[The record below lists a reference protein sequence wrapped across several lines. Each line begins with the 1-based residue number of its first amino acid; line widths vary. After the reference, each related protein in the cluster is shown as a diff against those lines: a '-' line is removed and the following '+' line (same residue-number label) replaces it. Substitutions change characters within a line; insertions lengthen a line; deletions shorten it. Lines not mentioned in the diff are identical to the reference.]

1 MRPLLALADAIDG
14 TSRLIGRTV
23 KWLAVLLVV
32 VQFAVVVMRY
42 AFGASFAWA
51 QESVIYLHAM
61 LFMLAIGYVYM
72 LDAHVR
78 VDFFWA
84 NWSERSRAGLELAGI
99 LCFVWPFCALVVWA
113 SWGYVAMSFR
123 LSEGPMQVGGLP
135 FQPWLKGLILAMIC
149 LLAVQA
155 LSVAIRSVA
164 VLAGRSAKLFPHR
177 QSVGE
182 A

>member
-1 MRPLLALADAIDG
+1 MRPLLALADGIDWV
-14 TSRLIGRTV
+14 SRRIGQTA

-42 AFGASFAWA
+42 AFGTSFAWA
-51 QESVIYLHAM
+51 QESVVYLHAF

-84 NWSERSRAGLELAGI
+84 DWSERAKAWLELAGI
-99 LCFVWPFCALVVWA
+99 LAFIWPFCALVVWA
-113 SWGYVAMSFR
+113 SWSYVAVSFR
-123 LSEGPMQVGGLP
+123 LGEGAMQMGGLP
-135 FQPWLKGLILAMIC
+135 LVPYLKALILFMVAH
-149 LLAVQA
+149 LAIQA
-155 LSVAIRSVA
+155 LSVGIRAVA
-164 VLAGRSAKLFPHR
+164 VLAGQGERVFPHR
-177 QSVGE
+177 QTVGE